1 MRLCPTIG
9 NEDALRVYVCDTEG
23 ISGIRDP
30 QHFRLMPISLLFGA
44 SETDVVSSCRN
55 VRRVQAAEGGFR
67 GSFEFVFR
75 RSDAVYLAAG
85 DRSLCCHD
93 GDTREM

>member
-44 SETDVVSSCRN
+44 SETDVVSSCRD
-55 VRRVQAAEGGFR
+55 VRGVGGQSASYEFR
-67 GSFEFVFR
+67 L
-75 RSDAVYLAAG
+75 RSGEV
-85 DRSLCCHD
+85 
-93 GDTREM
+93 

>member
-1 MRLCPTIG
+1 MLEIS
-9 NEDALRVYVCDTEG
+9 DALIVYVCDTES
-23 ISGIRDP
+23 ISGINR
-30 QHFRLMPISLLFGA
+30 FRKYRLMPMSLLLGA

-55 VRRVQAAEGGFR
+55 VRRVQTAEGCFR